1 MQEIKIVTIALVTL
15 FAFSCHEKVT
25 QEAGVQIEPTATEM
39 HQHSDDEAIQ
49 LNNGE
54 KWKVDENMMVYIH
67 NMENEVVLFDTQKS
81 KDYKTLANHLK
92 KNIDLLT
99 SNCTMK
105 GQAHDEL
112 HKWLLPFIDL
122 VDAFSKDNSTEHLI
136 KIQQEF
142 KIFNT
147 YFQ

>member
-1 MQEIKIVTIALVTL
+1 MNLLKTYTVGLATL
-15 FAFSCHEKVT
+15 FVFSCNDKVT
-25 QEAGVQIEPTATEM
+25 KEAPVQVQPTDSEM
-39 HQHSDDEAIQ
+39 HHHSEDEAIQ

-54 KWKVDENMMVYIH
+54 KWKVDENMMVYIR
-67 NMENEVVLFDTQKS
+67 NMEKEVASFETEKS
-81 KDYKTLANHLK
+81 ENYKNLANHLK
-92 KNIDLLT
+92 KNIDQLT
-99 SNCTMK
+99 GNCTMK

-122 VDAFSKDNSTEHLI
+122 VDAFSKDNSTEHFI

-142 KIFNT
+142 TTFNT